1 MQEKNFV
8 NDLTKGMGYGNMDS
22 KQQERLKMTYRS
34 GYVGDKKIIG
44 YNTIEKERETLECK
58 TRGEGCY
65 LPGYFKYQEDDQGR
79 RYRTKFHVVPAHT
92 VSIPILEEESEPK
105 V

>member
-1 MQEKNFV
+1 ME
-8 NDLTKGMGYGNMDS
+8 Y
-22 KQQERLKMTYRS
+22 KQRERLKMEYRD

-44 YNTIEKERETLECK
+44 RKSVKVEAHTRECE

-65 LPGYFKYQEDDQGR
+65 LPGWFKYKVDAEGR
-79 RYRTKFHVVPAHT
+79 RYRTKFHRVDEHT
-92 VSIPILEEESEPK
+92 VSIPILEGESQSK

>member
-22 KQQERLKMTYRS
+22 KQQERLKMTYVS
-34 GYVGDKKIIG
+34 KEHGHKKIIG
-44 YNTIEKERETLECK
+44 RYTVEKERETLECK

-92 VSIPILEEESEPK
+92 VSMPIFEGESRPK

>member
-8 NDLTKGMGYGNMDS
+8 NDLTKGTGYGNMDS
-22 KQQERLKMTYRS
+22 KQQERSEMIYRD

-44 YNTIEKERETLECK
+44 YKQVEKERETLECK

-92 VSIPILEEESEPK
+92 VSIPILEGESESK